1 MPKLFKKISKLE
13 IEPEEILLDKD
24 SSGKLE
30 IPIKKN
36 GILVTFTI
44 AILILLMFWGRVFWL
59 QVWRGNYYAERSAKN
74 NIRIYQIRPPRGIV
88 YDRDGKT
95 LAENISNFNLLAV
108 PADLPK
114 NQDDLAKWSE
124 KLSKILKK
132 ENSELL
138 GFIKTLDKNSTGPVL
153 LAENLERNILITLE
167 TQLPNLSGVFINKE
181 TERIYIDSS
190 YFSHLLGY
198 LGKTSANDIKDKSGY
213 SLLDFIGK
221 DGIELQYENELRGK
235 SGKIAVAVDS
245 DNTVLNTIIAEEPQ
259 TGNNLTLNIDYDLQ
273 KVLTNALKNKMVETN
288 SFGAAAVMIDV
299 NTGGIIS
306 LVSLPNFNND
316 AFNRGIGQSEYQN
329 IVNNKTKPLFNR
341 AIGGTYPSGSTIK
354 PFIASAALAENIIDP
369 NYKIDDTLGYIAVPN
384 QYNPDIIYTYR
395 DWRAHG
401 FVDMERAIAVSA
413 NVYFYEIG
421 GGYKN
426 IKGLGIERIKKY
438 LNLFGFGKTANI
450 DLPGEAS
457 GLIPD
462 PEWKKKVKNE
472 PWVTGDT
479 YNVSIGQGDV
489 LVTPLQMAAGI
500 AAIANGGSLWKP
512 QILKKIINDAGE
524 TLKIMEP
531 ELIRNNLIENE
542 KLKIIREGMR
552 RAVTEG
558 SVWFLNDLPFK
569 VAGKT
574 GTAQVTNTFKK
585 TNAWFTGFA
594 PYDSPEIAM
603 AIVIEGA
610 GEGSTAAVPVAKE
623 VFNWYYNNN
632 YDKIK

>member
-95 LAENISNFNLLAV
+95 LAENISNFNLLTV
-108 PADLPK
+108 PADLQK

>member
-95 LAENISNFNLLAV
+95 LAENISNFNLLTV

>member
-273 KVLTNALKNKMVETN
+273 KVLTDALKNKMVETN

-316 AFNRGIGQSEYQN
+316 VFNRGIGQSEYQN

-524 TLKIMEP
+524 TLKTVKP
-531 ELIRNNLIENE
+531 ELIRNNLMENE

>member
-95 LAENISNFNLLAV
+95 LAENISNFNLLTV

-524 TLKIMEP
+524 TLKTVKP
-531 ELIRNNLIENE
+531 ELIRNNLMENE

>member
-273 KVLTNALKNKMVETN
+273 KVLTDALKNKMVETN

>member
-95 LAENISNFNLLAV
+95 LAENISNFNLLTV

-273 KVLTNALKNKMVETN
+273 KVLTDALKNKMVETN

-524 TLKIMEP
+524 TLKTVKP
-531 ELIRNNLIENE
+531 ELIRNNLMENE

>member
-95 LAENISNFNLLAV
+95 LAENISNFNLLTV

-426 IKGLGIERIKKY
+426 IKGLGTERIKKY

-524 TLKIMEP
+524 TLKTVKP
-531 ELIRNNLIENE
+531 ELIRNNLMENE

>member
-95 LAENISNFNLLAV
+95 LAENISNFNLLTV

-259 TGNNLTLNIDYDLQ
+259 TGNNLTLNI
-273 KVLTNALKNKMVETN
+273 
-288 SFGAAAVMIDV
+288 VM
-299 NTGGIIS
+299 
-306 LVSLPNFNND
+306 LVYP
-316 AFNRGIGQSEYQN
+316 IE
-329 IVNNKTKPLFNR
+329 
-341 AIGGTYPSGSTIK
+341 AIKS
-354 PFIASAALAENIIDP
+354 
-369 NYKIDDTLGYIAVPN
+369 
-384 QYNPDIIYTYR
+384 
-395 DWRAHG
+395 W
-401 FVDMERAIAVSA
+401 
-413 NVYFYEIG
+413 
-421 GGYKN
+421 
-426 IKGLGIERIKKY
+426 
-438 LNLFGFGKTANI
+438 
-450 DLPGEAS
+450 
-457 GLIPD
+457 
-462 PEWKKKVKNE
+462 
-472 PWVTGDT
+472 
-479 YNVSIGQGDV
+479 
-489 LVTPLQMAAGI
+489 QMAGH
-500 AAIANGGSLWKP
+500 
-512 QILKKIINDAGE
+512 II
-524 TLKIMEP
+524 P
-531 ELIRNNLIENE
+531 
-542 KLKIIREGMR
+542 
-552 RAVTEG
+552 
-558 SVWFLNDLPFK
+558 
-569 VAGKT
+569 
-574 GTAQVTNTFKK
+574 
-585 TNAWFTGFA
+585 
-594 PYDSPEIAM
+594 
-603 AIVIEGA
+603 
-610 GEGSTAAVPVAKE
+610 
-623 VFNWYYNNN
+623 
-632 YDKIK
+632 